1 MANADTIYLLK
12 ECDAGSKMAV
22 TSIDEVLDKVSNSD
36 FLKLLVETKKHHEKL
51 GNDLHE
57 MLNEKGAEE
66 KDPSPIAKGMSW
78 MKTNVKMGMDESD
91 ATVAD
96 LLTDGCDMG
105 IKSLY
110 RYMNQYKEADQ
121 ESMAIAKRLIDIEA
135 KLETELRHYL

>member
-1 MANADTIYLLK
+1 MVNTDTIKLLQ
-12 ECDAGSKMAV
+12 ECDAGTKMGV
-22 TSIDEVLDKVSNSD
+22 SSIDEVLEKVQD
-36 FLKLLVETKKHHEKL
+36 EKLKKLLSESKAHHEKL
-51 GNDLHE
+51 EEDIERLLKQHN
-57 MLNEKGAEE
+57 AEE
-66 KDPSPIAKGMSW
+66 KEPNLMAKGMSW

>member
-1 MANADTIYLLK
+1 MANPDTIKLLQ
-12 ECDAGSKMAV
+12 ECDAGTKMGV
-22 TSIDEVLDKVSNSD
+22 SSIDEVLEKVQD
-36 FLKLLVETKKHHEKL
+36 EKLKKLLSESKAHHEKL
-51 GNDLHE
+51 EEDIERLLEQRN
-57 MLNEKGAEE
+57 AEE
-66 KDPSPIAKGMSW
+66 KEPNLMAKGMSW

-135 KLETELRHYL
+135 KLETELRKYL